1 LVLSISA
8 VLLLAAAVAVL
19 CRWAGLRTWH
29 AVVCVLLGFYL
40 AASPLAPAIAD
51 LARTVARLISGH

>member
-1 LVLSISA
+1 LVLSVSA

-19 CRWAGLRTWH
+19 CRWAGLRAWH
-29 AVVCVLLGFYL
+29 AAVCVLLGFYL

-51 LARTVARLISGH
+51 LARTLAGLVSGH